1 MASFKVLAAPFRT
14 DQPIVLF
21 LLLPVMTMLWWVQ
34 PLHPASVGSVH
45 SMPLFRALGGATAHA
60 PWLQGALAIAVAA
73 GLAVLLASTANN
85 AELFDRRNRMPALL
99 FVLLLGTVPGPL
111 FQPALIG
118 ALPLVFAFRL
128 VWAIQGRPTVIGAL
142 FRSGMLVGLAA
153 LFYFPYAFM
162 VVPVWA
168 AVSVARPFNWREYA
182 MPLAGT
188 LLVFYF
194 CWGVLRLG
202 GWTPMEPVRSMVPA
216 AHPALS
222 GGRKA
227 VLLLLVLVPLALSAV
242 LGFFRSYQRA
252 IMRMRNT
259 RSAFLALC
267 WSLLA
272 IIGLEMW
279 VNGTFPVALLSMP
292 LSVVLSY
299 PLMNMHRAWLAEM
312 ALLALLALGCA
323 AQWTTPGLL

>member
-1 MASFKVLAAPFRT
+1 MASLKVLAAPFRT

-21 LLLPVMTMLWWVQ
+21 LLLPVTALLWWVQ
-34 PLHPASVGSVH
+34 PGYPAALGNGSG
-45 SMPLFRALGGATAHA
+45 MPLFRALNGITLHA
-60 PWLQGALAIAVAA
+60 PWVQGAIAIAVAS
-73 GLAVLLASTANN
+73 GLAVLMASTANN
-85 AELFDRRNRMPALL
+85 AELFDRRNRLPALL
-99 FVLLLGTVPGPL
+99 LVLLLGIVPGPL

-128 VWAIQGRPTVIGAL
+128 VWAIQGRPIVIGAL

-168 AVSVARPFNWREYA
+168 AVSVARSFNWREYA

-202 GWTPMEPVRSMVPA
+202 EWTPMEPVRSMVPVV
-216 AHPALS
+216 HPALS
-222 GGRKA
+222 SGRKA
-227 VLLLLVLVPLALSAV
+227 VLLLLVLVPLTLSAV
-242 LGFFRSYQRA
+242 LGFFHSYQKA

-259 RSAFLALC
+259 RSGFLALC

-272 IIGLEMW
+272 VIGLEML
-279 VNGTFPVALLSMP
+279 VNGTFPAVLLAMP

-299 PLMNMHRAWLAEM
+299 PLLNMGRVWLADVALF
-312 ALLALLALGCA
+312 ALLAIGCA
-323 AQWTTPGLL
+323 AQWTA

>member
-1 MASFKVLAAPFRT
+1 MVSPKVLAAPFRT

-21 LLLPVMTMLWWVQ
+21 LLLPVMAVLWWVQ
-34 PLHPASVGSVH
+34 PLYPAALGNGA
-45 SMPLFRALGGATAHA
+45 SMPLFRALNGLTAHA
-60 PWLQGALAIAVAA
+60 PWLQGAIAIAVAS

-99 FVLLLGTVPGPL
+99 LVLLMGTVPGPL

-118 ALPLVFAFRL
+118 AVPLVFSFRL
-128 VWAIQGRPTVIGAL
+128 VWAIQGRPIVIGAL

-168 AVSVARPFNWREYA
+168 AVSVARSFNWREYA

-202 GWTPMEPVRSMVPA
+202 GWAPMEPVRSMVPA
-216 AHPALS
+216 AHPALP

-242 LGFFRSYQRA
+242 LRFFRSYQKA

-267 WSLLA
+267 WSVLA
-272 IIGLEMW
+272 IIGLEAW
-279 VNGTFPVALLSMP
+279 VNGTFPSVLLAMP

-299 PLMNMHRAWLAEM
+299 PLLNMQRVWLAEVTLLT
-312 ALLALLALGCA
+312 LLAIGCA
-323 AQWTTPGLL
+323 AQWTAPTLP

>member
-14 DQPIVLF
+14 DQPVVLF
-21 LLLPVMTMLWWVQ
+21 LLLPVVAMLWWVQ
-34 PLHPASVGSVH
+34 PLFPTALDNGS
-45 SMPLFRALGGATAHA
+45 SMPLYRSLNGITADA
-60 PWLQGALAIAVAA
+60 PWLQGAIAIAVAA
-73 GLAVLLASTANN
+73 ALAVLIASTANN
-85 AELFDRRNRMPALL
+85 AELFDRRNRLPAVL
-99 FVLLLGTVPGPL
+99 FILLLGTVPGPL

-128 VWAIQGRPTVIGAL
+128 AWAIQGRPLVIGAL

-153 LFYFPYAFM
+153 LFYFPFAFM

-188 LLVFYF
+188 ILVFYF

-202 GWTPMEPVRSMVPA
+202 GWTPMEPVRSMVPV
-216 AHPALS
+216 AHPALA

-227 VLLLLVLVPLALSAV
+227 VLLLLVLVPLALGAV
-242 LGFFRSYQRA
+242 LGFFRSYQKA

-272 IIGLEMW
+272 VIGLEVW
-279 VNGTFPVALLSMP
+279 VNGSFPAVLLAMP
-292 LSVVLSY
+292 LSVVISY
-299 PLMNMHRAWLAEM
+299 PLLNMQRVWLAEV
-312 ALLALLALGCA
+312 ALLALLAIGCA
-323 AQWTTPGLL
+323 AQWTAPALP